1 MVSDNGVRYD
11 FTQGCALSCLSC
23 LWTGGAGDDG
33 MRDYMVA
40 IERLTLPHAVEHPI
54 SLAVVNLLE
63 WTLGL
68 VSLLRRAGLTPGER
82 TASQSR

>member
-1 MVSDNGVRYD
+1 MCNH
-11 FTQGCALSCLSC
+11 
-23 LWTGGAGDDG
+23 
-33 MRDYMVA
+33 MVA
-40 IERLTLPHAVEHPI
+40 IEGLTLPHAVEHPI